1 MTRIR
6 LQTEWADR
14 AMECA
19 AAIEE
24 PLLFWTRLAANHYT
38 RGAFSGVTIPPESL
52 IVTRDNSRPIH
63 VPDLDMDP
71 QEMRKAIVAG
81 VLFAEARRIRQPLPL
96 VEGKN
101 CIVEEWK

>member
-1 MTRIR
+1 
-6 LQTEWADR
+6 
-14 AMECA
+14 
-19 AAIEE
+19 
-24 PLLFWTRLAANHYT
+24 
-38 RGAFSGVTIPPESL
+38 
-52 IVTRDNSRPIH
+52 
-63 VPDLDMDP
+63 MDP